1 MTGLRR
7 NYFVWLLLIS
17 IAGLS
22 ARLEPY
28 VQNGPMFDPDSSRYV
43 ELANG
48 LTSGCGFA
56 RKVGDS
62 CTQPELFR
70 TPGYPLLLAA
80 SRSIGLSIVL
90 VSLFSAIVVFFVG
103 FVLGDRWSHRAGLLA
118 AVLLATDLSSICRS
132 SAVLTDAFFQCFV
145 ATGLLLEVSGVWRR
159 RPRIDLFMTGSLILS
174 LSPLIRPIGIILW
187 PLTWLPILVIP
198 TFSRKNHIVVAISIA
213 VFALLPLLIWS
224 ARNERLTKGFAFS
237 TNGSATAYY
246 FVGGGILAAARGT
259 SIWEQIDKLE
269 QELQVKDMLDSPATL
284 NRSMLSRV
292 IAIAAQH
299 PKAAFEFE
307 FFSTLRMIIAPDEA
321 ALRAWL
327 RVDPT
332 PHGGEPYF
340 MHFSERLRGMLS
352 HPGLLMLTAVQVSW
366 LAFVWIGIGRF
377 TVKFVRL
384 WNEIPD
390 SARCGIGIIS
400 DPRAFLPY

>member
-1 MTGLRR
+1 MTDLRK

-17 IAGLS
+17 TAGLF

-62 CTQPELFR
+62 CAQPELFR

-103 FVLGDRWSHRAGLLA
+103 FVLGDRCSHRAGLLA
-118 AVLLATDLSSICRS
+118 AALLATDLSSICRS

-187 PLTWLPILVIP
+187 PLT
-198 TFSRKNHIVVAISIA
+198 
-213 VFALLPLLIWS
+213 
-224 ARNERLTKGFAFS
+224 
-237 TNGSATAYY
+237 
-246 FVGGGILAAARGT
+246 
-259 SIWEQIDKLE
+259 
-269 QELQVKDMLDSPATL
+269 
-284 NRSMLSRV
+284 
-292 IAIAAQH
+292 
-299 PKAAFEFE
+299 
-307 FFSTLRMIIAPDEA
+307 
-321 ALRAWL
+321 
-327 RVDPT
+327 
-332 PHGGEPYF
+332 
-340 MHFSERLRGMLS
+340 
-352 HPGLLMLTAVQVSW
+352 
-366 LAFVWIGIGRF
+366 
-377 TVKFVRL
+377 
-384 WNEIPD
+384 
-390 SARCGIGIIS
+390 
-400 DPRAFLPY
+400 